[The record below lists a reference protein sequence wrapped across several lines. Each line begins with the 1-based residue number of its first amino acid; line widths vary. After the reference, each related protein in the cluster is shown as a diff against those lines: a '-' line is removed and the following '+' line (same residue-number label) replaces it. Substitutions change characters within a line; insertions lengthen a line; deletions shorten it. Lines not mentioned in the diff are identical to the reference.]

1 MEQQALG
8 ITKRL
13 WSKLWHNFAVE
24 AAALGIT
31 KWLWIGKHY
40 RYNQVVMKLQALGIT
55 RVVMEQQ
62 AGITKWLWSEFW
74 HNLQLQQQ
82 SLGITKWLWS
92 SKQFDLT

>member
-1 MEQQALG
+1 MEQ
-8 ITKRL
+8 
-13 WSKLWHNFAVE
+13 
-24 AAALGIT
+24 
-31 KWLWIGKHY
+31 
-40 RYNQVVMKLQALGIT
+40 QALGIT

-62 AGITKWLWSEFW
+62 AGITRWLWSEFW